1 MTYEDALSMANHGV
15 DNGGAGDSDH
25 IFQGLMDYMHTLVS
39 GVGGSSGMPPPPLPP
54 SHQVAPGSN
63 SRQPPVLH
71 PKMPHREVG
80 TDVLVNGNGNA
91 PEAES
96 QGSAPNSPAPVL
108 PPRKRDRKPAS
119 PVSGIVVC
127 HVVYYVRLSCRN
139 D

>member
-1 MTYEDALSMANHGV
+1 MTYEDALCMANHGV

-39 GVGGSSGMPPPPLPP
+39 GVGGSSGTPPPPP

-63 SRQPPVLH
+63 SRQPPELH

-80 TDVLVNGNGNA
+80 TDVLVNGNGNG
-91 PEAES
+91 AEVES
-96 QGSAPNSPAPVL
+96 HGSAPNSPAPVL

-119 PVSGIVVC
+119 PVSVSC
-127 HVVYYVRLSCRN
+127 LSCHL
-139 D
+139 